1 MCAMSE
7 SCGAGC
13 TSGGY
18 EVGTS
23 GCDHGSSGGCEV
35 GSSSGGDFVHPVLY
49 TPPAIGATTAVAGP
63 SSTRHPM
70 RPTAVLLAKHDGD
83 HYHNAHTCRVA
94 VTGFEVDASGETWYV
109 VETRFGR
116 EGTGGPPIIVRR
128 RFGDFKE
135 LHDALGCPSGLA
147 PEDMT
152 GQLSVRLRELIGPS
166 PFGTGCI
173 GPAPGGCLGP
183 SPFAVTSG
191 CFFFAGARRVQRQ
204 LLLNCYLCKAA
215 CDSTSR
221 WVGGTSETRL
231 RRLTISS
238 RPPPAS
244 RLHAQRLLL
253 FHSHICRCPSAR
265 RCR

>member
-1 MCAMSE
+1 
-7 SCGAGC
+7 
-13 TSGGY
+13 
-18 EVGTS
+18 
-23 GCDHGSSGGCEV
+23 
-35 GSSSGGDFVHPVLY
+35 
-49 TPPAIGATTAVAGP
+49 
-63 SSTRHPM
+63 M

-109 VETRFGR
+109 VETRFG
-116 EGTGGPPIIVRR
+116 
-128 RFGDFKE
+128 KE
-135 LHDALGCPSGLA
+135 VAHPSSSAAASATSRSCTTPLA
-147 PEDMT
+147 ARAASPETMT

-173 GPAPGGCLGP
+173 GP

-221 WVGGTSETRL
+221 WVDGTSETRL

>member
-1 MCAMSE
+1 LPVCMSE

-18 EVGTS
+18 EFGTS
-23 GCDHGSSGGCEV
+23 GC
-35 GSSSGGDFVHPVLY
+35 DFVHPVLY
-49 TPPAIGATTAVAGP
+49 TPPAIGATTAVVGP

-94 VTGFEVDASGETWYV
+94 VTGCEVDASGETWYV
-109 VETRFGR
+109 VETWFGR

-173 GPAPGGCLGP
+173 GPPGGCLGP
-183 SPFAVTSG
+183 SPFPVTSG

-221 WVGGTSETRL
+221 WVGGMRKDVQDEAEALLSCADNGLAAGSERGSVRSSGRRRTCYRTS
-231 RRLTISS
+231 
-238 RPPPAS
+238 
-244 RLHAQRLLL
+244 
-253 FHSHICRCPSAR
+253 
-265 RCR
+265 